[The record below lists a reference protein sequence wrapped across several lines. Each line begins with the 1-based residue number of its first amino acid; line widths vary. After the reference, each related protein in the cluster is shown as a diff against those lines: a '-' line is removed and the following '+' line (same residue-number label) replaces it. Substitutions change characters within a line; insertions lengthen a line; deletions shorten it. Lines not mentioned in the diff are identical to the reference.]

1 MSDHLFSNSLLH
13 PFQSVYKP
21 EHSTETILL
30 EIALK
35 QLFRKLSTISYFL
48 LIMET
53 FLLSRSLI
61 SPDVILCGWL
71 GSKHQLLNYRSLIF
85 QQRSVELITTVY
97 IVVFEHVFGIHDTA
111 LQWFSL
117 YLSSRTQTVSINNLK
132 SDPAPVP
139 YDVPQ
144 GSVPG
149 PVLFV
154 LDTTPLS
161 DVIERHSIHH
171 HSFADDTMFGHS
183 INWQSSSS
191 SFLTVSPF
199 CYKIVTFH
207 LPYTYSGTYSITGMP
222 LNPDTLFSKCSI
234 PERLQ

>member
-1 MSDHLFSNSLLH
+1 MPGHCTTGRNPHCSWFADRWHFPTDSQICSCKTPAQKAYHWPQQSQNNSPCVKSFFSVQVHRINVLFQMSDHLFSNSLLH

-97 IVVFEHVFGIHDTA
+97 VVVFEHVFGIHDTA
-111 LQWFSL
+111 LQWFSS
-117 YLSSRTQTVSINNLK
+117 YLSTRFRTVCLRALSW
-132 SDPAPVP
+132 
-139 YDVPQ
+139 
-144 GSVPG
+144 G
-149 PVLFV
+149 LFC
-154 LDTTPLS
+154 LS
-161 DVIERHSIHH
+161 
-171 HSFADDTMFGHS
+171 
-183 INWQSSSS
+183 
-191 SFLTVSPF
+191 
-199 CYKIVTFH
+199 
-207 LPYTYSGTYSITGMP
+207 
-222 LNPDTLFSKCSI
+222 SI
-234 PERLQ
+234 PHPSLM